1 MDVNG
6 QSIGC
11 NHFNKLRP
19 SYATLVI
26 PDFKNHPVA
35 IFMDSFFMNKANNAN
50 VHVEKYLQDTF
61 TRHQEVWDNES
72 NREMA
77 INMFIAIGTNL
88 LLSNKRGNSFLAQAT
103 VILENY
109 DGIGIIST
117 LNSRVTATKMRDLL
131 GSSAKHRDE
140 LKFFRKRTSCKCLK
154 DMHLE
159 VRKVSPKLGTCYH
172 CKEEKGRALLMVCS
186 SCRIAHYCS
195 RQCQVAN
202 WSGHKRECNIFRLRN
217 NWQRKGETE

>member
-1 MDVNG
+1 
-6 QSIGC
+6 
-11 NHFNKLRP
+11 
-19 SYATLVI
+19 
-26 PDFKNHPVA
+26 
-35 IFMDSFFMNKANNAN
+35 MNKANNAKM
-50 VHVEKYLQDTF
+50 HVEKYLQDTF

-186 SCRIAHYCS
+186 RCRIAHYCS

-202 WSGHKRECNIFRLRN
+202 WSGHKRECNILRLRN
-217 NWQRKGETE
+217 SRQRKGETE